1 MITGR
6 AILLCPLLALLLC
19 VAGFAADTVTCPRK
33 IDVSQ
38 QLVAAAPGW
47 TAMFDD
53 TPHQL
58 AGISFYDGPPQ
69 EKASLAYDN
78 MTKAGA
84 KQTAKW
90 SFSPEASRE
99 TWISCSY
106 SGTSVKLAK
115 TLPPKTTA
123 CEVTYDPRQQLAG
136 LPLIEKISCR

>member
-1 MITGR
+1 MMTCR
-6 AILLCPLLALLLC
+6 TILLFPLAALLLC
-19 VAGFAADTVTCPRK
+19 IAGFAADTVPCPPK
-33 IDVSQ
+33 VKVSQ
-38 QLVAAAPGW
+38 QLAAAVPGW
-47 TAMFDD
+47 TAMLDD

-58 AGISFYDGPPQ
+58 AGITFYDGPPE

-84 KQTAKW
+84 KQAAKW
-90 SFSPEASRE
+90 SFSPDAPRQ

-115 TLPPKTTA
+115 SLPPKTTA
-123 CEVTYDPRQQLAG
+123 CEVTYDPRQQVAG